1 MPEKQFPESY
11 NSLRGLLDK
20 LGKELP
26 GPKGGFVQLHK
37 QAVAEGG
44 LSTKS
49 KELTDLAI
57 SVAVRCEGCVAFHTH
72 DALKA
77 GASRQE
83 VVETGYFETQAVTVP
98 GPVVE
103 QRVPQLDDEPR
114 PRPLPVRRPAPRPRA
129 PTYGFA
135 ARRAGCFQSP
145 SLSPALRGPRV

>member
-83 VVETGYFETQAVTVP
+83 VVETIGVAVLMGGGPSVMYGAEALEALDQFQA
-98 GPVVE
+98 
-103 QRVPQLDDEPR
+103 
-114 PRPLPVRRPAPRPRA
+114 
-129 PTYGFA
+129 A
-135 ARRAGCFQSP
+135 AA
-145 SLSPALRGPRV
+145 AKA